1 MSTMAGGRMRDAS
14 VSTLSQMRQ
23 LSCAM
28 EAPRRQGLREERGR
42 IARLDLLSLARL
54 LVVFLVVIVILTP
67 VGLHAARLLLLDD
80 LLLCLLDGLEVHAP
94 ERAAEVAPR
103 PGVLAADD
111 VARGADG
118 AAVRLRRIRE
128 EAQPQADVAQPPP
141 HLGAKPV
148 ALGRQPVRVLRLGPL
163 LACEVP
169 LAQRLLRARE
179 PVLGDVPRSL
189 PVRRILL
196 QVAEDAEQPRR
207 VGRRRAAL
215 GAGEV
220 GRVEVRNVAAE
231 VLGVRVGVLDD
242 GLPRAVE
249 QAPADEGLGLVLAAV
264 AAARVVVGRGAASEA
279 EGDLG
284 PEAQALEDLE
294 GRDEG
299 ADAGPGAHVRRRR
312 VGILGGREE
321 GRRLLGVD
329 GGRRLTGGGDG
340 DGRDLRL
347 VVVGNVFG
355 SGPRGLGGVDDDL
368 VDDGLHLQHASLDG
382 PAAVDLDAGADE
394 QGLGVDLPVGRLVRD
409 DAHGVRQDL
418 LGREGVDGREGVL
431 ERRLGQEDDLVERR
445 QLGLLVGRDVR
456 QRRRE
461 ARGRGR
467 QLTMLAAGLL
477 GEVNLLEQSI
487 VVERHGLGLG
497 LGVAVLRARCR
508 RVCRRVALGEDD
520 KLAGALLLKLCPLS
534 ERAREGIREFA
545 QLSRLLQSLARLVVT
560 AKHDVR
566 VGCLEQQLHLLFTRP
581 GVFACRPHVV
591 VEDLLPDGFHAKV
604 DLLRQGRHVDPLR
617 RFGKVGARAER
628 GLAEQLEVP
637 NIDAQAG
644 PRQAEARRR
653 ESDYCVAGRRTLG
666 KGVAGEGEE
675 LDVGDVRVRRD
686 AVDIEGLEAVLSQRL
701 EDVGCL

>member
-1 MSTMAGGRMRDAS
+1 VDHGRGPHARREREHVVPDAPVVLRDGGPAF
-14 VSTLSQMRQ
+14 VG
-23 LSCAM
+23 
-28 EAPRRQGLREERGR
+28 RQGLREERGR
-42 IARLDLLSLARL
+42 VAGLDLLPLAGL
-54 LVVFLVVIVILTP
+54 LVVVILTP
-67 VGLHAARLLLLDD
+67 VGVHAARLLLLLDD
-80 LLLCLLDGLEVHAP
+80 LLLRLLDGLEVHAP

-118 AAVRLRRIRE
+118 AAVRLRRVRE
-128 EAQPQADVAQPPP
+128 ASQPQADVAQPPP
-141 HLGAKPV
+141 HLGAKPI

-179 PVLGDVPRSL
+179 PVLGDVPCAL
-189 PVRRILL
+189 PVRRVLL

-207 VGRRRAAL
+207 VGWRRAAL

-249 QAPADEGLGLVLAAV
+249 QAPADEGLGLLLAAV
-264 AAARVVVGRGAASEA
+264 AAARVVVGRGAAGEA
-279 EGDLG
+279 KGDLS

-321 GRRLLGVD
+321 GRRLIGVD
-329 GGRRLTGGGDG
+329 GGRRLTGASDG

-445 QLGLLVGRDVR
+445 QLGLIVGRDVR

-467 QLTMLAAGLL
+467 QLVMLATGLL

-497 LGVAVLRARCR
+497 LCVTVLRKARCFRCR
-508 RVCRRVALGEDD
+508 RVCRRAALGEDD

-534 ERAREGIREFA
+534 ERAREGVRELA
-545 QLSRLLQSLARLVVT
+545 QLGRLLQGLARLVVT
-560 AKHDVR
+560 AQHDVR
-566 VGCLEQQLHLLFTRP
+566 VGRLEQQLHLLLARP
-581 GVFACRPHVV
+581 GIFACRPHVV
-591 VEDLLPDGFHAKV
+591 VVDLLPDGFHAEV

-653 ESDYCVAGRRTLG
+653 EPDYCVAGRRTFG

-675 LDVGDVRVRRD
+675 LDVGNVRVR
-686 AVDIEGLEAVLSQRL
+686 
-701 EDVGCL
+701 